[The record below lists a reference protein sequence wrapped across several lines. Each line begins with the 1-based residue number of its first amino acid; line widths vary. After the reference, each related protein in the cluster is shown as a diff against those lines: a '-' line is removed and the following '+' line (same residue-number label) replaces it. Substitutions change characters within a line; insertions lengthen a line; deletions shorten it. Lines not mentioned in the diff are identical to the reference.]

1 MTEQESE
8 NKPPQHKERSAPP
21 PHFKGRERDQ
31 NRSRPPQ
38 DRQREQRDRNQP
50 QQREPNRE
58 QREQRD
64 QRDQREQRDQRDQ
77 REQRE
82 PNREQQRDRNNRRE
96 PRSEHSNRPERHER
110 PERDDK
116 PLIGITMGDV
126 GGIGPELILK
136 VFSDARVLDHFSILI
151 YGSVKALN
159 YYRQMLKFDKFHFTP
174 IQSANQAHAR
184 KINVLEVN
192 PQFDRVEIGV
202 PNARAGALAFTAL
215 EKATQH
221 LVEGRIH
228 ALVTLPINKA
238 TIQNPNFKFPGHTE
252 YLTDRFKDAE
262 SLMMM
267 VHEDLRVAVLTG
279 HIPLKDVSS
288 AVKVDAIL
296 SKLYLME
303 QSLQLDF
310 NIEKPKIAVLGLNPH
325 AGENGLLGNEEQETI
340 RIALDIAREKGMLV
354 FGCYPA
360 DGFFASNTYRKF
372 DGVLAMYHDQGLI
385 PFKVLSQGDGV
396 NYTAGLKFVR
406 TSPDHGTAY
415 DIAGKREADET
426 SFRNALYLAVDVFR
440 NRTDNQALKAGAIRN
455 ISIKEF
461 TSGEDSILTEEG

>member
-8 NKPPQHKERSAPP
+8 ITPPQHKERSAPP
-21 PHFKGRERDQ
+21 PQFKGRERDQ

-50 QQREPNRE
+50 QQREPRE
-58 QREQRD
+58 QRP
-64 QRDQREQRDQRDQ
+64 
-77 REQRE
+77 
-82 PNREQQRDRNNRRE
+82 PNREQNRDGDRNRNRDRRE
-96 PRSEHSNRPERHER
+96 HRTERYER

-159 YYRQMLKFDKFHFTP
+159 YYRQILKFDKFHFTP

-202 PNARAGALAFTAL
+202 PNARAGGLAFTAL

-238 TIQNPNFKFPGHTE
+238 TIQNPNFSFPGHTE
-252 YLTDRFKDAE
+252 YLTDRFKDSE

-267 VHEDLRVAVLTG
+267 VHEDLRVAVVTG
-279 HIPLKDVSS
+279 HIPLKDVST
-288 AVKVDAIL
+288 AIKVDTIL

-303 QSLQLDF
+303 QSLKLDF
-310 NIEKPKIAVLGLNPH
+310 NIEKPTIAVLGLNPH
-325 AGENGLLGNEEQETI
+325 AGENGLLGKEEQETI

-360 DGFFASNTYRKF
+360 DGFFASKTYRKF

-396 NYTAGLKFVR
+396 NFTAGLKFVR

-415 DIAGKREADET
+415 DIAGKKEADET

-440 NRTDNQALKAGAIRN
+440 NRTENQSLQVGAIRN

-461 TSGEDSILTEEG
+461 TSGEDSILTDEG